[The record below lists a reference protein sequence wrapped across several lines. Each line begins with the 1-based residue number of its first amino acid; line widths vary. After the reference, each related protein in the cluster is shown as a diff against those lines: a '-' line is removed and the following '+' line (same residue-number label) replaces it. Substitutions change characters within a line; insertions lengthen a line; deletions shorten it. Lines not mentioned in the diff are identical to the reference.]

1 MMMKI
6 STLFASTLRDVPA
19 DAEVVSHQLLLRAGY
34 IRRITSG
41 VYSYLP
47 LMWRTLQKIS
57 TIVREEMNRAN
68 AQELLMPILQPRE
81 LWESSG
87 RWSVYGDELMRLKDR
102 HQRDFCL
109 APTGEEVI
117 TQLAQI
123 EVKSY
128 RQLPLNLYQVSN
140 KYRDERRPRFGL
152 LRGREFIMKDAY
164 SFHANQA
171 CLDREYE
178 VMADAYTAI
187 FNRCGVKTKMVASD
201 SGAIGGAVSHEFMM
215 LTGYQAEAQQSGEN
229 DVVHCETSG
238 YAANSEKAVSIPQPF
253 TVDDTDIFYQY
264 KGATKVETPYT
275 DTIEK
280 LCKKLDCK
288 PYHICKTLVYVV
300 NESTTKFIVVMIR
313 GDYEVEETKLKNT
326 VNRFYSKGV
335 QSIRMATEAEL
346 SERLNS
352 QKGFIGFYDAFCNE
366 TGSVN
371 PRLESE
377 NHFIFLRDETLR
389 EENFKNFIIAN
400 CETNQHY
407 VNANWQRNPNKP
419 QIYSC
424 DIRTVKAGDLCVES
438 NQPLSITRGIEVGN
452 IFQLGTKYSESMQA
466 TYTAEDGTEQPF
478 VMGCY
483 GIGVSRVAASAVERY
498 HDANGI
504 IWPTAIAPY
513 QVIIVPANVK
523 DETQWALANQLYAEL
538 KTVLGDEVLLD
549 DRDERAGVKF
559 KDADLMGFPLRITVG
574 KLAGEGKVEAKLR
587 AKKDLKI
594 LDASDV
600 SSQVKTLLAQWDALS
615 WEPPVT
621 P

>member
-87 RWSVYGDELMRLKDR
+87 RWCVYGDELMRLKDR

-117 TQLAQI
+117 TQLAQL

-164 SFHANQA
+164 SFHVSHA
-171 CLDREYE
+171 CLDREYQ
-178 VMADAYTAI
+178 VMADAYTTI

-229 DVVHCETSG
+229 DVVHCEASG
-238 YAANSEKAVSIPQPF
+238 YAANSEKAVSIAQPQ
-253 TVDDTDIFYQY
+253 TVDGMDTFSQY
-264 KGATKVETPYT
+264 NEATQVETPYT

-280 LCKKLDCK
+280 LCKKLKCDASL
-288 PYHICKTLVYVV
+288 ICKTLLYVTDDTMFV
-300 NESTTKFIVVMIR
+300 AVLMR
-313 GDYEVEETKLKNT
+313 GDYEVEETKLKNVLGALT
-326 VNRFYSKGV
+326 LRL
-335 QSIRMATEAEL
+335 ATEEEL
-346 SERLNS
+346 TKLYETK
-352 QKGFIGFYDAFCNE
+352 KGFVGYYEALCSSE
-366 TGSVN
+366 TINLTSVQGKDGT
-371 PRLESE
+371 PVRL
-377 NHFIFLRDETLR
+377 LADETIVTM
-389 EENFKNFIIAN
+389 KNFVIAN
-400 CETNQHY
+400 MEAHVHW
-407 VNANWQRNPNKP
+407 VNANWATNCCQV
-419 QIYSC
+419 SGLTVA
-424 DIRTVKAGDLCVES
+424 DVRTVKAGDLCVES
-438 NQPLSITRGIEVGN
+438 HQPLSITRGIEVGN
-452 IFQLGTKYSESMQA
+452 IFQLGTKYSESMGA

-483 GIGVSRVAASAVERY
+483 GIGVSRIAAAAVERY

-504 IWPTAIAPY
+504 IWPAAIAPY

-523 DETQWALANQLYAEL
+523 DETQWALANQLYVEL

-574 KLAGEGKVEAKLR
+574 KLAGEGKVEVKLR
-587 AKKDLKI
+587 QSKDLHI
-594 LDASDV
+594 LDVSDV
-600 SSQVKTLLAQWDALS
+600 ATQIKPLLAQWDALS
-615 WEPPVT
+615 WEPAT
-621 P
+621 LN